1 MRKSEK
7 REIVEEICLLVFF
20 FFFFLSCLYEVFL
33 LENLDFLCGC
43 DMVEFDCLVGE
54 KSPRK

>member
-1 MRKSEK
+1 M
-7 REIVEEICLLVFF
+7 EEICLLFFF
-20 FFFFLSCLYEVFL
+20 FFFFLSFLYEVFL

>member
-7 REIVEEICLLVFF
+7 REIVEEICLL

-43 DMVEFDCLVGE
+43 DMVEFDSLVGE

>member
-7 REIVEEICLLVFF
+7 REIVEEICLLV
-20 FFFFLSCLYEVFL
+20 FFLSCLYEVFL

-54 KSPRK
+54 KSTRK

>member
-1 MRKSEK
+1 M
-7 REIVEEICLLVFF
+7 EEICLLV

-33 LENLDFLCGC
+33 LENLDFLPGC